1 MTGGHGLP
9 RTAPL
14 ATVSVPDAIAAQFRL
29 LECVAAHFEGQ
40 ELFAPDVGVLP
51 ELGRPRST
59 AQAEAVLADFFGA
72 EDAALVQGAGTGAI
86 RAALTAVLSD
96 GEPLLIHRA
105 PVYRTTGVTLRGL
118 GARPAEADFNSAA
131 ELRAALASGR
141 FRWAYVQHARQR
153 LADSYDLGEVL
164 AACRAAGV
172 RTVVDD
178 NYAVLR
184 APACGVQLGAEASCF
199 SLFKLHGPEGVGAV
213 VGTRDVIARV
223 RADNYSG
230 GGQVQG
236 PQALDAL
243 RALTHVPVLWAVQS
257 AVVTEVA
264 ERLSAGEVAGV
275 AEVRIA
281 NVQDRC
287 VLVRLRAPV
296 ARQLPAVAARFGAAP
311 YPVGSA
317 SRYEIA
323 PLFYRMSSSAL
334 ADAPGLADHTV
345 RINPMRAGADLVVTI
360 LRRALDALGA
370 THVDAPDGPAGPR
383 GGDGTG
389 ATGATSTTGATRTGE
404 ATGAGAGFD
413 GPSAALDEGEA

>member
-1 MTGGHGLP
+1 MTPGPGLP

-14 ATVSVPDAIAAQFRL
+14 RTVSVPDAIALQFRL

-40 ELFAPDVGVLP
+40 ELFAPDVGVVP
-51 ELGRPRST
+51 GLGRPRST
-59 AQAEAVLADFFGA
+59 AQVEAVLADFFGA

-96 GEPLLIHRA
+96 AEPLLMHRA
-105 PVYRTTGVTLRGL
+105 PVYRSTGVTLRGL
-118 GARPAEADFNSAA
+118 GARPTEADFNTAA
-131 ELRAALASGR
+131 ELRDALASGR

-172 RTVVDD
+172 RNVVDD

-184 APACGVQLGAEASCF
+184 APACGVQLGADVSCF

-213 VGTRDVIARV
+213 VGARDVIARV

-236 PQALDAL
+236 HQALDAL

-257 AVVTEVA
+257 AVVTELA
-264 ERLSAGEVAGV
+264 GRLAAGEVPGV
-275 AEVRIA
+275 AEARIT

-323 PLFYRMSSSAL
+323 PLFYRMSGSAL
-334 ADAPGLADHTV
+334 ADAPELADHTV
-345 RINPMRAGADLVVTI
+345 RINPMRAGADLVLTI
-360 LRRALDALGA
+360 LRRALDAL
-370 THVDAPDGPAGPR
+370 DARDAS
-383 GGDGTG
+383 GGVGGLD
-389 ATGATSTTGATRTGE
+389 
-404 ATGAGAGFD
+404 GAGAGGD
-413 GPSAALDEGEA
+413 LGPVEPRTARDEREV